1 MNSLNK
7 SSELIIHDVVII
19 GSGPAGLTCAI
30 YAARGS
36 LDVCIIDKGAPGGK
50 MTSTYQ
56 IENWSGEVQI
66 KGYELSQKMLNH
78 VKSLGVKNI
87 FGNVIKIENKSEFE
101 HYTYLENGKVI
112 KSKAIVI
119 STGMI
124 NKKPE
129 IPKFESYEN
138 KGISYCV
145 VCDATFYKNK
155 PAAIIGGGDSAFDE
169 AIYLSSVASKVTI
182 FVRKDQ
188 PKAEKKLVENVN
200 KIDNIEVLYNSEI
213 IELIGEDKL
222 EKVKYI
228 QNGIEKTME
237 INHLYPYIGFLP
249 SNQFVKD
256 ANIFDESGF
265 ILTNEN
271 METSVPGLFAVGDIR
286 QKTIRQIV
294 TAASDGAI
302 AGKILTNKIK

>member
-19 GSGPAGLTCAI
+19 GSGPAGFTCAI
-30 YAARGS
+30 YAARGN

-56 IENWSGEVQI
+56 IENWSGEIKI

-78 VKSLGVKNI
+78 VKSLGVKSI

-101 HYTYLENGKVI
+101 HYTYLENGKI
-112 KSKAIVI
+112 IRSKAIVI

-124 NKKPE
+124 NKKPN
-129 IPKFESYEN
+129 IPKFELYEN

-169 AIYLSSVASKVTI
+169 AVYLSSVASKVTI

-188 PKAEKKLVENVN
+188 PKAEKKLIENVR

-213 IELIGEDKL
+213 IELIGENKL

-228 QNGIEKTME
+228 QNGVEKTME

-256 ANIFDESGF
+256 ANIFDSNGF

-271 METSVPGLFAVGDIR
+271 METIVPGLFAIGDIR